1 MLEGVR
7 ERWRGGLEE
16 RDGVA
21 GRGRGA
27 KQEAAGGILA

>member
-21 GRGRGA
+21 GRGA